1 MLVVGGGA
9 AGLTAARES
18 TRRGARTTLVTD
30 GPLGGDCTFFGCI
43 PSKALLVAAARGAS
57 FAEAS
62 EAVRTAI
69 SRIAATEDDAALQRQ
84 GINVMHGR
92 ARLRSPT
99 EVEVDGSRIRATRI
113 IIATG
118 ARPAIPTID
127 GLDSVAYLTNENVFS
142 LERLPER
149 LAVIGGG
156 ATGCELA
163 QAFARLGSRV
173 TVIETAPRLL
183 PNEEPEASAIVAE
196 ALATDGADICVNE
209 QVARV
214 EGTGPHGAVTIHLGS
229 GATISAE
236 RVLVATGRRPVTDG
250 LGLADVGVDL
260 DEKGNIRTD
269 DALATSARGIWAIGD
284 VTGRMPFTHAGARMA
299 YVAVRNALSRMRVLR
314 TQRFDHH
321 PIPWV
326 TYTSPEVGRVGMTEA
341 QAADRHARV
350 AFLPLTAVDRA
361 VVSGQTA
368 GFVKL
373 IAGPRRVFRNAG
385 GGQLLGV
392 TIVAPS
398 GGELV
403 HEAALAMRTRMF
415 TGRLAQTTHAYP
427 SWSMAIQQAA
437 AMFFFDVDG
446 HRARPA
452 RK

>member
-1 MLVVGGGA
+1 VFHREPPRSGADTRDLLRVSSEVRPVTDSPSRIAPVVRECDVLVVGGGA

-173 TVIETAPRLL
+173 TVIAWKGPAPTAP
-183 PNEEPEASAIVAE
+183 
-196 ALATDGADICVNE
+196 
-209 QVARV
+209 
-214 EGTGPHGAVTIHLGS
+214 
-229 GATISAE
+229 
-236 RVLVATGRRPVTDG
+236 
-250 LGLADVGVDL
+250 
-260 DEKGNIRTD
+260 
-269 DALATSARGIWAIGD
+269 
-284 VTGRMPFTHAGARMA
+284 
-299 YVAVRNALSRMRVLR
+299 
-314 TQRFDHH
+314 
-321 PIPWV
+321 
-326 TYTSPEVGRVGMTEA
+326 
-341 QAADRHARV
+341 
-350 AFLPLTAVDRA
+350 
-361 VVSGQTA
+361 
-368 GFVKL
+368 
-373 IAGPRRVFRNAG
+373 
-385 GGQLLGV
+385 
-392 TIVAPS
+392 
-398 GGELV
+398 
-403 HEAALAMRTRMF
+403 
-415 TGRLAQTTHAYP
+415 
-427 SWSMAIQQAA
+427 
-437 AMFFFDVDG
+437 
-446 HRARPA
+446 
-452 RK
+452 